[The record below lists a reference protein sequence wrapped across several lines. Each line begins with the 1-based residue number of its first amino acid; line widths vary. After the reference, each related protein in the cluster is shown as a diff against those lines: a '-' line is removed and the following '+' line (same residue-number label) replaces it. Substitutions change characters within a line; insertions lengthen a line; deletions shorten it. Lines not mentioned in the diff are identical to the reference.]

1 MSKILIV
8 ESEQALLST
17 LCEELEER
25 GFDVDPA
32 TNGGEALRK
41 LHVRPDVIVLDGILT
56 DIDGLTL
63 LAQIKSDQDLKNV
76 PIVFL
81 LESGDESKAHAA
93 AELGVSKSIIKTSYG
108 LGGLCDLIEKYL
120 PQKKK
125 IRYG

>member
-1 MSKILIV
+1 MAKIIV
-8 ESEQALLST
+8 VQSDQALLST

-25 GFDVDPA
+25 GHAVDPA
-32 TNGGEALRK
+32 TNGTEALRK
-41 LHVRPDVIVLDGILT
+41 LHMRPDVIVVDGILT

-76 PIVFL
+76 PIIFL

-93 AELGVSKSIIKTSYG
+93 AELGISKSVIKTSYG
-108 LGGLCDLIEKYL
+108 LTSLCDLIEKYL

-125 IRYG
+125 IRYV

>member
-25 GFDVDPA
+25 GFYVDPA

-125 IRYG
+125 IRYV

>member
-1 MSKILIV
+1 MPKILIV

-41 LHVRPDVIVLDGILT
+41 LHIRPDVIVVDGILT

-63 LAQIKSDQDLKNV
+63 LAQIKGDQDLKNV

-81 LESGDESKAHAA
+81 LESGDESKAYAA
-93 AELGVSKSIIKTSYG
+93 AELGVSKSVIKTRYG
-108 LGGLCDLIEKYL
+108 LSGLCDLIEKYL

-125 IRYG
+125 IRYV